1 MSKYNFEDNEDEYG
15 KTRRLDSINEEIKK
29 YHGNENNSYN
39 IKTDNSDIEKKLGDK
54 NSYLNSINSEKIP
67 NRENKIETFDDST
80 IVLNNNIT
88 NQNRNQK
95 YSDIDETVVLDKD
108 FLNNTKKIEN
118 KKIENKNIENK
129 KRGQYKLF
137 MSIAIGIGIIVFIAV
152 FVLTFMS
159 TNKSQNNSDDK
170 VVNNTNTENVVSTE
184 NKNTASIVESIENSR
199 IVIKDISTGSSSSIK
214 PDSDT
219 EIFDKNGKKSSLNNI
234 LVGDI
239 ISVELDENKEK
250 VLKITY
256 PDKYFYIGDKNKSD
270 LYSLEVSENKDKIV
284 CDNKTYKISEYTD
297 IIYKDQH
304 KSISDLTEVDKVIL
318 KGYDDT
324 VYYIEIL
331 EFHGNINIKNADKLE
346 NGNIKIDDN
355 EKISISDNSVIPVT
369 EGSHKILITGS
380 NINDYSAEIFIVSE
394 ESFDIDLGDL
404 QGKKCVLIIKANVN
418 DYKLYINDVEVYDTS
433 SPQVID
439 EGQYTIRIEK
449 EGYEPFNQTLNL
461 SGSSYELKAE
471 LKELAVEK
479 VSFVITTYPAGAD
492 IYIDNEY
499 IGKSPINTN
508 LSEGDYKFV
517 AKLSGYSDIDR
528 NISIDNNTQSID
540 FSFQ

>member
-380 NINDYSAEIFIVSE
+380 NINDYSAEIFIVSG

>member
-118 KKIENKNIENK
+118 KKTENKNIENK

-184 NKNTASIVESIENSR
+184 NKNTANIVESIENSR

>member
-118 KKIENKNIENK
+118 KKVENKNIENK

-170 VVNNTNTENVVSTE
+170 VVNNTNTENIVSTE

-239 ISVELDENKEK
+239 ISVEFDENKEK
-250 VLKITY
+250 ILKITY

-355 EKISISDNSVIPVT
+355 EKISISDNSIIPVT

-380 NINDYSAEIFIVSE
+380 NINDYSAEIFIVSG

>member
-108 FLNNTKKIEN
+108 FLNNTKKV
-118 KKIENKNIENK
+118 ENKNIENK

-170 VVNNTNTENVVSTE
+170 VVNNTNTENIVSTE

-250 VLKITY
+250 ILKITY

-355 EKISISDNSVIPVT
+355 EKISISDNSIIPVT

-380 NINDYSAEIFIVSE
+380 NINDYSAEIFIVSG

-471 LKELAVEK
+471 LKELAIEK

>member
-118 KKIENKNIENK
+118 KKVENKNIENK

-170 VVNNTNTENVVSTE
+170 VVNNTNTENIVSTE

-250 VLKITY
+250 ILKITY

-355 EKISISDNSVIPVT
+355 EKISISDNSIIPVT

-380 NINDYSAEIFIVSE
+380 NINDYSAEIFIVSG

>member
-67 NRENKIETFDDST
+67 NRESKIETFDDST

-170 VVNNTNTENVVSTE
+170 VVNNTNTEN
-184 NKNTASIVESIENSR
+184 KNTANIVESIENSR

-380 NINDYSAEIFIVSE
+380 NINDYSAEIFIVSG

>member
-170 VVNNTNTENVVSTE
+170 VVNNTNTENIVSTE

-380 NINDYSAEIFIVSE
+380 NINDYSAEIFIVSG

>member
-118 KKIENKNIENK
+118 KKVENKNIENK

-170 VVNNTNTENVVSTE
+170 VVNNTNTENIVSTE

-239 ISVELDENKEK
+239 ISVEFDENKEK
-250 VLKITY
+250 ILKITY

-355 EKISISDNSVIPVT
+355 EKISISDNSIIPVT

-380 NINDYSAEIFIVSE
+380 NINDYSAEIFIVSG

-508 LSEGDYKFV
+508 LSEGDYKFI

>member
-118 KKIENKNIENK
+118 KKTENKNIENK

-199 IVIKDISTGSSSSIK
+199 VVIKDISTGSSSSIK

-270 LYSLEVSENKDKIV
+270 LYSLEISENKDKIV

-304 KSISDLTEVDKVIL
+304 KSISDLTEIDKVIL

-380 NINDYSAEIFIVSE
+380 NINDYSAEIFIVSG

>member
-118 KKIENKNIENK
+118 KKVENKNIENK

-170 VVNNTNTENVVSTE
+170 VVNNTNTENIVSTE

-199 IVIKDISTGSSSSIK
+199 IVIKDIITGSSSSIK

-250 VLKITY
+250 ILKITY

-355 EKISISDNSVIPVT
+355 EKISISDNSIIPVT

-380 NINDYSAEIFIVSE
+380 NINDYSAEIFIVSG

-471 LKELAVEK
+471 LKELAIEK

>member
-118 KKIENKNIENK
+118 KKTENKNIENK

-152 FVLTFMS
+152 FILTFMS

-170 VVNNTNTENVVSTE
+170 VVNNTNTENIISTE

-304 KSISDLTEVDKVIL
+304 KSISDLTEVDKVIF

-331 EFHGNINIKNADKLE
+331 EFHGNINIKNMDKLE

-355 EKISISDNSVIPVT
+355 EKISISDNSIIPVT

-380 NINDYSAEIFIVSE
+380 NINDYSAEIFIVSG

>member
-95 YSDIDETVVLDKD
+95 YPDIDETVVLDKD

-118 KKIENKNIENK
+118 KKVENKNIENK

-170 VVNNTNTENVVSTE
+170 VVNNTNTENIVSTE

-239 ISVELDENKEK
+239 ISVEFDENKEK
-250 VLKITY
+250 ILKITY

-346 NGNIKIDDN
+346 NGSIKIDDN
-355 EKISISDNSVIPVT
+355 EKISISDNSIIPVT

-380 NINDYSAEIFIVSE
+380 NINDYSAEIFIVSG

>member
-39 IKTDNSDIEKKLGDK
+39 LKTNNSDIEKKLGDK
-54 NSYLNSINSEKIP
+54 NSYLNSISSEKIP
-67 NRENKIETFDDST
+67 DKQHKDEQFNDST
-80 IVLNNNIT
+80 IVLNSNIT
-88 NQNRNQK
+88 NESSNQK
-95 YSDIDETVVLDKD
+95 YSDFDKTVVLDKD
-108 FLNNTKKIEN
+108 FLNDNKKTENREIEN
-118 KKIENKNIENK
+118 KKTENK

-152 FVLTFMS
+152 FIFVFMS
-159 TNKSQNNSDDK
+159 TSKSENNSDDK
-170 VVNNTNTENVVSTE
+170 VINNTNTENVITSE
-184 NKNTASIVESIENSR
+184 NEGVASIVESIENSR
-199 IVIKDISTGSSSSIK
+199 IVLKDINSGSSFSIK

-219 EIFDKNGKKSSLNNI
+219 EVFDINGKKSSLSNI
-234 LVGDI
+234 FVGDI
-239 ISVELDENKEK
+239 ISIELDKDKEK

-270 LYSLEVSENKDKIV
+270 LYSLEVSKNKDEIV

-318 KGYDDT
+318 KGYDNT

-331 EFHGNINIKNADKLE
+331 EFHGNINIKNKDKLE
-346 NGNIKIDDN
+346 NGRIKIDNN
-355 EKISISDNSVIPVT
+355 EEISISDNSVIPVT

-380 NINDYSAEIFIVSE
+380 NINDYSAEIFIVSG

-404 QGKKCVLIIKANVN
+404 QGKKCVLIIKSNVN
-418 DYKLYINDVEVYDTS
+418 DYKLYINDVEVYDIS
-433 SPQVID
+433 SPQVMD

-449 EGYEPFNQTLNL
+449 EGYEPFVQTLNL
-461 SGSSYELKAE
+461 TGSSYELKAE
-471 LKELAVEK
+471 LEELTTENI
-479 VSFVITTYPAGAD
+479 SFVITTYPANAD

-499 IGKSPINTN
+499 MGKSPLNIT
-508 LSEGDYKFV
+508 LSEGDYRFV

-528 NISIDNNTQSID
+528 SISVDNNTQSID

>member
-118 KKIENKNIENK
+118 KKTENKNIENK

-380 NINDYSAEIFIVSE
+380 NINDYSAEIFIVSG

>member
-118 KKIENKNIENK
+118 KKVENKNIENK

-170 VVNNTNTENVVSTE
+170 VVNNTNTENIVSTE

-199 IVIKDISTGSSSSIK
+199 IVIKDISNGSSSSIK

-250 VLKITY
+250 ILKITY

-355 EKISISDNSVIPVT
+355 EKISISDNSIIPVT

-380 NINDYSAEIFIVSE
+380 NINDYSAEIFIVSG